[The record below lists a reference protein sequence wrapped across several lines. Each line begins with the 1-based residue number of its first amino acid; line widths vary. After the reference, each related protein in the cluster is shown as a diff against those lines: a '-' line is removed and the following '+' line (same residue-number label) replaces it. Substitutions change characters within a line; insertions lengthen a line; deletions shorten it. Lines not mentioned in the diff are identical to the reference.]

1 MNAFKIGFIGL
12 GLIGGS
18 VAKSIHRIFPNYTI
32 IGYDVNTATLKEAQE
47 DGTLGHYTT
56 NISDIADCDYIFLC
70 APVHYN
76 IEYLKTLKPLI
87 SDSCILSDVGS
98 VKSDIY
104 DAVKELGL
112 GSHFIGGH
120 PMVGSERSGYDAAT
134 DRLIENAYYFI
145 TPSPDAPADR
155 VEEFMTFIGDLGAI
169 PIRYSPDEHDKITSY
184 ISHVPHVIAASLVN
198 LVRHADSPDGIFKSL
213 AA

>member
-32 IGYDVNTATLKEAQE
+32 IGYDVNTVTLKEAQA
-47 DGTLGHYTT
+47 DGTLDHYTT
-56 NISDIADCDYIFLC
+56 NISDIADCDYVFLC

-104 DAVKELGL
+104 DAVKECLL
-112 GSHFIGGH
+112 FHH
-120 PMVGSERSGYDAAT
+120 PISGRSGRPRGGIHDIY
-134 DRLIENAYYFI
+134 RRPGCY
-145 TPSPDAPADR
+145 PDP
-155 VEEFMTFIGDLGAI
+155 VFPG
-169 PIRYSPDEHDKITSY
+169 
-184 ISHVPHVIAASLVN
+184 
-198 LVRHADSPDGIFKSL
+198 
-213 AA
+213 